1 MNFIFGSFLWLLP
14 LAAVPIIIHLLQRQ
28 RYVQVKFAATD
39 FLRKAIQRVRRR
51 VLLQDLL
58 LLLLRTLAVV
68 LMVLALA
75 RPSAHSQLL
84 DDSRAP
90 QLEIVILDASMSM
103 QQHGSDGYAFGTA
116 RNIAKNIF
124 SNLDDNRDRAALI
137 VAWRHAKS
145 LSQGTPHQALLAI
158 TANGLGCGDADANW
172 LDAVQIAEEAIGE
185 LALENSEV
193 RLTVISD
200 FQDNEWLDGGEA
212 ATAMQLLGDRNVV
225 IDYQTVGAGQ
235 TSNVAVHHST
245 VAPQVVV
252 KGGEVV
258 FSCEVRNYTS
268 RPQQRLL
275 QLFIDGKVIA
285 EKDLEIKAR
294 GRESFE
300 HMFTLNEVGSRK
312 VEVAIAADGLHA
324 DDQQSVGLEV
334 VAEWTTILCSNNSD
348 FGNADVSSNFLSYLN
363 LGDQAPLRP
372 IVLGPHQLS
381 TSALNEAQLLI
392 LSDLSSLPSG
402 KIKLIESFVAAGGGL
417 LVVVGPQSTTTAL
430 QPLMLQLGLKQFE
443 IAGAQQRDALL
454 TIDDTEHPAL
464 KLFSDSQWQALLT
477 EVPHRTFQQLDVE
490 GDYQLILSF
499 SATDSD
505 YKSAALIQFDY
516 NKGKVAVSAAAPYAR
531 WNRMPEV
538 PGGTMALIYDL
549 LFSLVPQPELP
560 SKLNVTERLDLPRAV
575 AITSPARRSLRYTSQ
590 LSLGMLGA
598 YTIDGHSIGVHS
610 LERES
615 DLRSIDISAL
625 PAYSDAHD
633 ATVANTQQQSNAP
646 LAATLLY
653 VLLACLVCESLL
665 SFAIDKRRTA

>member
-58 LLLLRTLAVV
+58 LLVLRTLAVV
-68 LMVLALA
+68 LVVLALA
-75 RPSAHSQLL
+75 RPSANSQLL
-84 DDSRAP
+84 DASRAP
-90 QLEIVILDASMSM
+90 QLEIVIIDASMSM
-103 QQHGSDGYAFGTA
+103 QQFVGDSDAFSTA
-116 RNIAKNIF
+116 QDIAKNIF
-124 SNLDDNRDRAALI
+124 NNLDDNRDRAALI
-137 VAWRHAKS
+137 IASRRAQS
-145 LSQGTPHQALLAI
+145 LSQGSSRQALMALTAKGLACGN
-158 TANGLGCGDADANW
+158 ANANW
-172 LDAVQIAEEAIGE
+172 RDAVQIAEEVIGE

-193 RLTVISD
+193 RLTIISD
-200 FQDNEWLDGGEA
+200 FQDNEWFDGGQA
-212 ATAMQLLGDRNVV
+212 AAAMNLFSDSNVV
-225 IDYQTVGAGQ
+225 IDYQTVDAGQ

-245 VAPQVVV
+245 VTPQTVV

-268 RPQQRLL
+268 LPQQRLL
-275 QLFIDGKVIA
+275 QLSIDGKVIA
-285 EKDLEIKAR
+285 EEEFEIKAR
-294 GRESFE
+294 SSESFE
-300 HMFTLNEVGSRK
+300 QMFSLNEVGSRK
-312 VEVAIAADGLHA
+312 VEVTLTADGLHA

-381 TSALNEAQLLI
+381 SGALNEAQLLI
-392 LSDLSSLPSG
+392 LSDLGSLPSG

-417 LVVVGPQSTTTAL
+417 LVVVGPQSTTPAL

-454 TIDDTEHPAL
+454 TINDAEHPAL
-464 KLFSDSQWQALLT
+464 KLFSDPQWQALLT
-477 EVPHRTFQQLDVE
+477 EVPHRTFQQFDVE
-490 GDYQLILSF
+490 GEHRLVLSF
-499 SATDSD
+499 SATESD
-505 YKSAALIQFDY
+505 YKSAALIQFNH

-560 SKLNVTERLDLPRAV
+560 SKLKVAERLALANTA
-575 AITSPARRSLRYTSQ
+575 AITSPAGKSLPYSSQ
-590 LSLGMLGA
+590 LTLSELGA
-598 YTIDGHSIGVHS
+598 YTIDGHSVGVHS
-610 LERES
+610 LDSES
-615 DLRSIDISAL
+615 DLRSIGIRDL
-625 PAYSDAHD
+625 PSYSDAQAV
-633 ATVANTQQQSNAP
+633 ATNTQQQSNAP

>member
-1 MNFIFGSFLWLLP
+1 MNFVFGSFLWLLP

-58 LLLLRTLAVV
+58 LLVLRTLAVV
-68 LMVLALA
+68 LVVLALA

-84 DDSRAP
+84 DASRAP
-90 QLEIVILDASMSM
+90 QLEIVIIDASMSM
-103 QQHGSDGYAFGTA
+103 QQFVGDSNAFSA
-116 RNIAKNIF
+116 AQDIAKNIF

-137 VAWRHAKS
+137 IASRRAQS
-145 LSQGTPHQALLAI
+145 LSQGSSRQALMPLTAKSLACGN
-158 TANGLGCGDADANW
+158 ANANW
-172 LDAVQIAEEAIGE
+172 LDAVHLVEEAISE

-193 RLTVISD
+193 HLTIISD
-200 FQDNEWLDGGEA
+200 FQDNEWFSGGEA
-212 ATAMQLLGDRNVV
+212 ATAMTLFSDRKVN
-225 IDYQTVGAGQ
+225 INYQTVGAGQ
-235 TSNVAVHHST
+235 TANVAVHNSNVT
-245 VAPQVVV
+245 PQTVV

-268 RPQQRLL
+268 LPQQRLL
-275 QLFIDGKVIA
+275 QLFLDGKVIA
-285 EKDLEIKAR
+285 EEEFEIKAR
-294 GRESFE
+294 SSESFE
-300 HMFTLNEVGSRK
+300 QMFSLNEVGSRK
-312 VEVAIAADGLHA
+312 VEVTLTADGLHA

-381 TSALNEAQLLI
+381 SSALNEAQLLI
-392 LSDLSSLPSG
+392 LSDLGSLPSG

-417 LVVVGPQSTTTAL
+417 LVVVGPQSTTPAL

-443 IAGAQQRDALL
+443 IAGARQRDALL
-454 TIDDTEHPAL
+454 TINDAEHPAL
-464 KLFSDSQWQALLT
+464 KLFSDPQWQALLT
-477 EVPHRTFQQLDVE
+477 EVPHRTFQQFDVE
-490 GDYQLILSF
+490 GEHRLVLSF
-499 SATDSD
+499 SATESD
-505 YKSAALIQFDY
+505 YKSAALIQFNH

-560 SKLNVTERLDLPRAV
+560 SKLKVAERLDLANTA
-575 AITSPARRSLRYTSQ
+575 AITSPTGKSLPYSSQ
-590 LSLGMLGA
+590 LTLSKLGA
-598 YTIDGHSIGVHS
+598 YTIDGHSIGVHA
-610 LERES
+610 LESES
-615 DLRSIDISAL
+615 DLRSIDVSNL
-625 PAYSDAHD
+625 PLSSDAHAD
-633 ATVANTQQQSNAP
+633 AVATTQQQSNSP
-646 LAATLLY
+646 LAETLLY

-665 SFAIDKRRTA
+665 SFSIDRRRTA

>member
-1 MNFIFGSFLWLLP
+1 MNFIFGSLLWLLP

-58 LLLLRTLAVV
+58 LLLLRTLAVILV
-68 LMVLALA
+68 ILALA

-84 DDSRAP
+84 DAARAP
-90 QLEIVILDASMSM
+90 QLEVVILDTSMSM
-103 QQHGSDGYAFGTA
+103 QQFVGDSNAFSA
-116 RNIAKNIF
+116 AQDIAKNIF
-124 SNLDDNRDRAALI
+124 SNLDDSRDRAALI
-137 VAWRHAKS
+137 MASRHAQILSQGSSRQALRSLTAKS
-145 LSQGTPHQALLAI
+145 LACGN
-158 TANGLGCGDADANW
+158 ANANW
-172 LDAVQIAEEAIGE
+172 LDAVQIAEEVIGE

-193 RLTVISD
+193 RLTIISD
-200 FQDNEWLDGGEA
+200 FQDNEWFDGGEA
-212 ATAMQLLGDRNVV
+212 AAAMQLFSDSNVV

-245 VAPQVVV
+245 VTPQAVV

-275 QLFIDGKVIA
+275 QLSLDGKIIA
-285 EKDLEIKAR
+285 EKEFELKAR
-294 GRESFE
+294 SSESFE
-300 HMFTLNEVGSRK
+300 QMFSLNEVGSRK
-312 VEVAIAADGLHA
+312 VEVAITADGLHA

-381 TSALNEAQLLI
+381 TSALSEAQLLI
-392 LSDLSSLPSG
+392 LSDLSSLPNS

-417 LVVVGPQSTTTAL
+417 LVVVGPQSSTPAL

-454 TIDDTEHPAL
+454 TIDHAEHPAL
-464 KLFSDSQWQALLT
+464 KLFSDPQWQALLT
-477 EVPHRTFQQLDVE
+477 EVPHRIFQQLDVDGE
-490 GDYQLILSF
+490 HQLILSF
-499 SATDSD
+499 SATDND
-505 YKSAALIQFDY
+505 YKSAALLQLHHG
-516 NKGKVAVSAAAPYAR
+516 KGKVAVSAVAPYAR

-549 LFSLVPQPELP
+549 LFSLVPQPALP
-560 SKLNVTERLDLPRAV
+560 SKLSVTERLDLPHAV
-575 AITSPARRSLRYTSQ
+575 TITSPAGKSLRHSSQ
-590 LSLGMLGA
+590 LTLGVLGA
-598 YTIDGHSIGVHS
+598 YTIDGHSVGVHS
-610 LERES
+610 LDSES
-615 DLRSIDISAL
+615 DLRSIDVSNL
-625 PAYSDAHD
+625 PSYSDTQA
-633 ATVANTQQQSNAP
+633 AAVANTQQQSNAP

>member
-68 LMVLALA
+68 LVVLALA
-75 RPSAHSQLL
+75 RPSANAQLL
-84 DDSRAP
+84 DSSRAP
-90 QLEIVILDASMSM
+90 QLEIVIIDASMSM
-103 QQHGSDGYAFGTA
+103 QQFVGDRNAFSAA
-116 RNIAKNIF
+116 RDIAKNIF
-124 SNLDDNRDRAALI
+124 SGLDDSRDRAALI
-137 VAWRHAKS
+137 VASQRAQS
-145 LSQGTPHQALLAI
+145 LSQGTSRRALTAL
-158 TANGLGCGDADANW
+158 TANSLACGDAKANW
-172 LDAVQIAEEAIGE
+172 LDAVQIAEEVIGE

-193 RLTVISD
+193 RLTIISD
-200 FQDNEWLDGGEA
+200 FQDNEWFSGGEA
-212 ATAMQLLGDRNVV
+212 ATAVTLFSDSKVV

-235 TSNVAVHHST
+235 TANVAVHNST
-245 VAPQVVV
+245 VTPQVVV
-252 KGGEVV
+252 KGGEIA

-275 QLFIDGKVIA
+275 QLSIDGKVVA
-285 EKDLEIKAR
+285 EQELEIKAR
-294 GRESFE
+294 SSDNFE
-300 HMFTLNEVGSRK
+300 HIFNLNEVGSRK

-381 TSALNEAQLLI
+381 SSALNDAQLLI
-392 LSDLSSLPSG
+392 LSDLGSFPNG

-417 LVVVGPQSTTTAL
+417 LVVVGPQSTTGAL

-454 TIDDTEHPAL
+454 TINDAEHPAL
-464 KLFSDSQWQALLT
+464 KLFSDPQWQALLT
-477 EVPHRTFQQLDVE
+477 EVPHRIFQQLDIE
-490 GDYQLILSF
+490 GDHRLVLSF

-505 YKSAALIQFDY
+505 YESAALIQFNH

-560 SKLNVTERLDLPRAV
+560 SKLKVSERLDLANTA
-575 AITSPARRSLRYTSQ
+575 AITNPAGKSLPYSSQ
-590 LSLGMLGA
+590 LTLNKLGT
-598 YTIDGHSIGVHS
+598 YTIDGHSVGVHALDS
-610 LERES
+610 ES
-615 DLRSIDISAL
+615 DLRSINVSDL
-625 PAYSDAHD
+625 PSYSGAQ
-633 ATVANTQQQSNAP
+633 ATAVATTRKQSNSP

-653 VLLACLVCESLL
+653 ALLACLVCESLL
-665 SFAIDKRRTA
+665 SFSIDKRRTA